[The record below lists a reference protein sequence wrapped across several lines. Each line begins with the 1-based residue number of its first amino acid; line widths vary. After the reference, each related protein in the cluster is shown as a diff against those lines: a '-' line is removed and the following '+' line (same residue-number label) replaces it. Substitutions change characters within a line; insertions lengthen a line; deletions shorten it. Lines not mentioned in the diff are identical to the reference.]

1 MANATPASGQPIPGA
16 PAAAP
21 VPSAGLPEAER
32 ARLTQCFQR
41 GMQNAAKNVDYAAEM
56 FATCV
61 AGDPGNSIFLQ
72 HLIAMLRKKH
82 AGKAGGT
89 LTSLFA
95 APARAGLRKL
105 AAAGKSREVI
115 VQGLEIIKSNP
126 GDHTCL
132 LLMSD
137 ACGALGF
144 LDAQRVFLR
153 AALDAAPSDPDVN
166 RRCAAFLS
174 AQGEFDQAIQCWR
187 RVGATKGLS
196 DEAERAIAKLSVDK
210 TLEAGKTLAGRQ
222 AAAQKPAAA
231 PPGASTGA
239 QPPEA
244 SAESAA
250 TDRRQELE
258 LAIAEDPTRIEAYLD
273 LADLLEREA
282 TVAEAE
288 QMLAKALDAS
298 GNDLTVREHV
308 EDRQL
313 RWSRSRVV
321 LAEKRL
327 AEADT
332 PEHRGV
338 LDKLRAALLKQ
349 EIEVYAARAA
359 RYPEN
364 MTWKYELAMRLK
376 ASGNYVEAIKHFQ
389 ETLNDA
395 RRKGV
400 IALELGE
407 CFQKIKQ
414 YQLAMRNYEA
424 AIDSLTDR
432 ELELRKR
439 AIYRAGVLA
448 AGLNDVD
455 TARKY
460 LSTLAEL
467 DFGYR
472 DVVER
477 LDKLSAPKD
486 KEGDGKLT

>member
-1 MANATPASGQPIPGA
+1 MANATPASEQPMPGG

-21 VPSAGLPEAER
+21 VPSPGLPEAER
-32 ARLTQCFQR
+32 SRLTQCFQR
-41 GMQNAAKNVDYAAEM
+41 GMQNAAKNIDYAAEM

-61 AGDPGNSIFLQ
+61 AGDPGNAIFLQ
-72 HLIAMLRKKH
+72 YLLVTLRKKH
-82 AGKAGGT
+82 GGKSGGT
-89 LTSLFA
+89 LASLFA

-105 AAAGKSREVI
+105 AAAGRSREVI

-126 GDHTCL
+126 GDHSCL
-132 LLMSD
+132 LLMAD

-144 LDAQRVFLR
+144 VDVQRVYLK
-153 AALDAAPSDPDVN
+153 AALDAAPADTDVN
-166 RRCAAFLS
+166 RHCADFLA
-174 AQGEFDQAIQCWR
+174 AQGDFDQAIQCWR
-187 RVGATKGLS
+187 RIGAKKGLAE
-196 DEAERAIAKLSVDK
+196 EAERVIAKLSVDK
-210 TLEAGKTLAGRQ
+210 TLEAGKALSGRQ
-222 AAAQKPAAA
+222 PAPQKAAAATPAGQAA
-231 PPGASTGA
+231 GSQPAEANAAS
-239 QPPEA
+239 E
-244 SAESAA
+244 A
-250 TDRRQELE
+250 TDRRAELE
-258 LAIAEDPTRIEAYLD
+258 RAIAVDPTRIEAYLD

-288 QMLAKALDAS
+288 QMLAKALAAS

-313 RWSRSRVV
+313 RWSRSLVV

-332 PEHRGV
+332 PENRST
-338 LDKLRAALLKQ
+338 LDKLRAALLRQ
-349 EIEVYAARAA
+349 EIEIYAARAA

-376 ASGNYVEAIKHFQ
+376 SSGNYVEAIKHFQ

-439 AIYRAGVLA
+439 AMYRAGVLA

-472 DVVER
+472 DVIER

-486 KEGDGKLT
+486 KEQER